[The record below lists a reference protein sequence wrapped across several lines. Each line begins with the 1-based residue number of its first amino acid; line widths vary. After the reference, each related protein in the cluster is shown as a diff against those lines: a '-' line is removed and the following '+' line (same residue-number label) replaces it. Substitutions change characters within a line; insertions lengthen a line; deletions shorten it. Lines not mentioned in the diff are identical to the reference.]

1 MMIIVVYS
9 YLWPAGQRVS
19 PVGAGP
25 SLSWHGVEG
34 RGGGVVWP
42 PLGHSLFVAF
52 VCEVCGCRS
61 SRAALS
67 DAREGSLG
75 PTGHMPPPPSPH

>member
-34 RGGGVVWP
+34 RGGSGVAAP
-42 PLGHSLFVAF
+42 RTQFICR
-52 VCEVCGCRS
+52 VC
-61 SRAALS
+61 
-67 DAREGSLG
+67 
-75 PTGHMPPPPSPH
+75 M